1 MYKLDMHVHI
11 NAFKLAPL
19 HKAITANLNLN
30 TFATTYRLYA
40 SGVTWWISNVGD
52 YYKFRSLHLCQ
63 DLGQTDWTDDVL

>member
-40 SGVTWWISNVGD
+40 SGVT
-52 YYKFRSLHLCQ
+52 
-63 DLGQTDWTDDVL
+63 